1 MSMPAVSAPPPR
13 ALLSI
18 ATSTAAAATGRAG
31 TCWPSSR
38 PPLLLLVLVLL
49 ALRAIAAVAK
59 GRHNS
64 GILITCAEVDARVHD
79 ALGYRQHT
87 LHFNA
92 QSMAMHLVRGIDP
105 REEVHRTQRRGWYA
119 IVGRLVDN
127 DAVVFVND
135 PVMQRD
141 AQTSGH
147 IKYLHIKEP
156 VRTKVH

>member
-1 MSMPAVSAPPPR
+1 MSMPAVPAPPAR
-13 ALLSI
+13 VLLSI
-18 ATSTAAAATGRAG
+18 ATSTAAAATRRAG
-31 TCWPSSR
+31 TCRPSTC
-38 PPLLLLVLVLL
+38 PPFLLLVLLL
-49 ALRAIAAVAK
+49 MALWAIAAVAK
-59 GRHNS
+59 GWDDS
-64 GILITCAEVDARVHD
+64 GFLIACPEVDASVHD

-87 LHFNA
+87 LHLNA

-127 DAVVFVND
+127 DAVVIVND

-156 VRTKVH
+156 VGTKVH